1 VLTRIYILKHDAFLP
16 EHVIPPL
23 PVEVVLYAVH
33 LSPVVDERMHC
44 PSLCRVNHH
53 GQINIVLLHC
63 VILQDVPQLSITCVA
78 GRDSF
83 VMACNNAGRRVVQQL
98 ILRFSKPLEQI

>member
-44 PSLCRVNHH
+44 PSLCQVNHH

-63 VILQDVPQLSITCVA
+63 VILQDVPQLSITCAA

-83 VMACNNAGRRVVQQL
+83 VMACNNAGRRVVQQM
-98 ILRFSKPLEQI
+98 LRFSKPLEQI